1 MSNSNIPL
9 EAAQD
14 NVRQACAA
22 HLSRN
27 GSPDRAQVQ
36 AQIAI
41 AQALIALTLET
52 RTLRAIA
59 HEIKTLRESFTG
71 TTKEPRP

>member
-1 MSNSNIPL
+1 VNSNIPL

-14 NVRQACAA
+14 NARQACAT
-22 HLSRN
+22 HLTRN
-27 GSPDRAQVQ
+27 GSPDRAQAQ

-59 HEIKTLRESFTG
+59 HEIKALRETL
-71 TTKEPRP
+71 TETKARP